1 MLSIPQHSREIRAST
16 LLDLSGTDLAFIK
29 SVMKAGNIVSARTE
43 ASAVSPVLE
52 NLVEITLTLEWLRRG
67 FAAFLWDSG
76 RSLASLHF
84 RAARALAG
92 LPTARRPREGTY
104 FQLAGSFI
112 QYLFERQGIERLR
125 RFFRRA
131 ESVGLDAASRVA
143 FGKSLGELQGE
154 WRSMLDDLP
163 R

>member
-1 MLSIPQHSREIRAST
+1 MME
-16 LLDLSGTDLAFIK
+16 G
-29 SVMKAGNIVSARTE
+29 GNIVPAARIE
-43 ASAVSPVLE
+43 VNAVSPVLE
-52 NLVEITLTLEWLRRG
+52 NLAEITLTLEWLRRG

-92 LPTARRPREGTY
+92 LRTARRPREGTY